1 MTSVWEA
8 TIVAVFLMYS
18 VLLPF
23 VGEKGDR
30 GDIGQEGISGLQGDP
45 GSEGARGAQGP
56 PGPKGEK
63 GNQGVDGVQGEKGTW
78 LSVLTYI
85 NIHFLDTI
93 LHTFLM
99 LLWGE
104 FASRYKRNRLFAD
117 GRSGVR
123 AWYHFPAG
131 TG

>member
-1 MTSVWEA
+1 MRSEFYNFEYLSQQPRTQTFVWLVTQSPPTKGGRKVREEGTRDEALMTSVWEA

-63 GNQGVDGVQGEKGTW
+63 GNQGVDGVQGEKGT
-78 LSVLTYI
+78 
-85 NIHFLDTI
+85 
-93 LHTFLM
+93 
-99 LLWGE
+99 
-104 FASRYKRNRLFAD
+104 
-117 GRSGVR
+117 
-123 AWYHFPAG
+123 
-131 TG
+131 